1 MAQRADNGWE
11 MPPGPLR
18 WDPIP
23 VPAEDLTFI
32 TGVRTITSG
41 GDVSGKTG
49 AANHVYLITR
59 SMRDEYFFNGDGEML
74 FVLQQSNLRFWTEF
88 GIIDAEPG
96 EIVVIP
102 RGIKFRVELVTAR
115 PAAISAKTTAAPSRC
130 PNADRSART
139 AWPTPGTS

>member
-1 MAQRADNGWE
+1 M
-11 MPPGPLR
+11 R

-23 VPAEDLTFI
+23 IPDEALTFL

-41 GDVSGKTG
+41 GDVSAMAG

-59 SMRDEYFFNGDGEML
+59 SMQDEYFYNGDGEML
-74 FVLQQSNLRFWTEF
+74 FVLQSGDLRFWTEF

-102 RGIKFRVELVTAR
+102 RGIKFRVELHRRTGPRLHLRELRRHVFPSGAR
-115 PAAISAKTTAAPSRC
+115 P
-130 PNADRSART
+130 DRRQLPGQSARF
-139 AWPTPGTS
+139 PHPGRGL